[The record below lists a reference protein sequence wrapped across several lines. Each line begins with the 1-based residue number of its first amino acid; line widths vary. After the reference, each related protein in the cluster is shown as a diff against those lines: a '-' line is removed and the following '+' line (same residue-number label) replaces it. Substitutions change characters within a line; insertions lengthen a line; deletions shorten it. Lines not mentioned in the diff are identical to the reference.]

1 MKKLDSNE
9 TAFSA
14 RDQDKRL
21 RMALSGAKMSLWEIN
36 LTNEMVKWSGPST
49 GHFSKFSKSIK
60 ESLNAYFKLIH
71 PSDLGEVIRLIE
83 NAKTDQNFFN
93 QHRVLWPDNTY
104 HWMEGS
110 GIVFEENGDF
120 KMTGTVQDITERKK
134 LETERED
141 WKVRH
146 ELVAR
151 AAGIIVYDYN
161 ILSGDILWSGNI
173 QEVLGF
179 TSKQMGNIDRWVEL
193 IHPEDRE
200 DAFEKLESAQKNL
213 ETYEVYYRFLKSNS
227 KYCDVYDRGTFLER
241 DGQAYRMLGMMSD
254 VTEWRKSREALSES
268 ENRFRSLINNLN
280 VGVGLYDVSMVPV
293 VHNEA
298 AFKLLGMTEKQFIGK
313 VAVDPDWNVIDMDGN
328 KMLPRDFPIPQ
339 AIETKIPCRQVVMGV
354 YRPKSKDR
362 VWLMVD
368 ADPLLD
374 ENGDIRHVICT
385 YSDFSARKR
394 VEEILAEK
402 NEQLVITSDLVSR
415 KNERLLEFAQIVSHN
430 LRSPLSNISGLVDI
444 YKTGSQEEK
453 DDAVAYISEVTEK
466 ALSTID
472 DLNEVLKVQ
481 QSEHMDLQVIKFE
494 NALEE
499 VKELL
504 GSNLKERNAVISTDF
519 GEADEVFYPNIYM
532 ESIFLNLLS
541 NSLKYIDPGKAPK
554 ILIKSKRIDRDIHFE
569 FKDNGFGID
578 LKKNGD
584 DVFKFGKTFHSTK
597 GSKGL
602 GLYLIKN
609 QIRTMGD
616 EIEVESQ
623 PNKGTMIRIK
633 FKNQDGRK

>member
-1 MKKLDSNE
+1 MKKLGLNE
-9 TAFSA
+9 TAFVA
-14 RDQDKRL
+14 QDHDKRL
-21 RMALSGAKMSLWEIN
+21 RTALSGAKMSLWEIN
-36 LTNEMVKWSGPST
+36 LTHEMVKWSGPPT
-49 GHFSKFSKSIK
+49 GHFSKFSKAVNK
-60 ESLNAYFKLIH
+60 SLKAYFKLIH
-71 PSDLGEVIRLIE
+71 PIDLDEVVGLIQ
-83 NAKTDQNFFN
+83 NAKINQNFFN
-93 QHRVLWPDNTY
+93 QHRVLWSDNTY
-104 HWMEGS
+104 HWMEGN
-110 GIVFEENGDF
+110 GMVFEEKGEL
-120 KMTGTVQDITERKK
+120 KMAGTVQDITEKK
-134 LETERED
+134 RLEIERED

-161 ILSGDILWSGNI
+161 ILSGDILWSGNV

-179 TSKQMGNIDRWVEL
+179 TSKEMGNIDRWVEL

-200 DAFEKLESAQKNL
+200 DAFEKLEVAQKNL
-213 ETYEVYYRFLKSNS
+213 DTYEVYYRFLKSNS
-227 KYCDVYDRGTFLER
+227 SYCDVYDRGTFLER
-241 DGQAYRMLGMMSD
+241 DGSAYRMLGMMSD

-268 ENRFRSLINNLN
+268 QNRFRSLINNLSI
-280 VGVGLYDVSMVPV
+280 GVGLYDESMVPIV
-293 VHNEA
+293 YNEA
-298 AFKLLGMTEKQFIGK
+298 AFKLLGMTEKQFSGR
-313 VAVDPDWNVIDMDGN
+313 VAVDTEWNVIDIDGN
-328 KMLPRDFPIPQ
+328 KVLPKDFPIAQ
-339 AIETKIPCRQVVMGV
+339 AISTKMPCRQVVMGI
-354 YRPKSKDR
+354 YRAKRKDR

-374 ENGDIRHVICT
+374 EKGGIRHVICT

-402 NEQLVITSDLVSR
+402 NEQLMITSDLVSR

-430 LRSPLSNISGLVDI
+430 LRSPLSNISGLVDLYEI
-444 YKTGSQEEK
+444 GSQEEK
-453 DDAVAYISEVTEK
+453 DDAVAFIREVTKK

-504 GSNLKERNAVISTDF
+504 SANLKEKNAVITSDF
-519 GEADEVFYPNIYM
+519 GEADEVCYPNIYM

-541 NSLKYIDPGKAPK
+541 NSLRYIAPGKAPK

-569 FKDNGFGID
+569 FKDNGIGID

-584 DVFKFGKTFHSTK
+584 DVFKFGKTFHSNK
-597 GSKGL
+597 GGKGL
-602 GLYLIKN
+602 GLYLVKN

-633 FKNQDGRK
+633 FKNQDGRQ